1 MNKLLENLRALGPVK
16 LGAMA
21 AVGAA
26 ALGFMLF
33 LGFYGGTRPTALLYG
48 NLGLRDAAT
57 ITDTLKAQHI
67 PYRLGDEGHA
77 VFVASPQL
85 DAARLLLAQHNLPS
99 GGTAGFSL
107 FDHASLLSS
116 SSFLDRINETRALD
130 GELERTIDL
139 IQGVRA
145 ARVQVVLPNRAPFS
159 LTTDPAQASVML
171 SLNGAAPLDRE
182 SINAILNLV
191 ASAVPGLNPHNISIA
206 DDRGDLLAAPGET
219 GADQLT
225 DRELAVKQQAQQAMD
240 RSVTAMLAATLGPG
254 HVHVVSTVA
263 MNFDKSEVTS
273 TSYDPNGQ
281 VARSTQ
287 ETRQKSNRTT
297 ASDKTVSVQ
306 NDLPGANA
314 GAAPPKRQDTESKD
328 NQTTNYEISQ
338 TVKRVAHDA
347 PQISRISVA
356 VMVDGVT
363 VPGKG
368 KTPVWRER
376 SAARLAAI
384 RSLVKTAIGYDKAR
398 GDTVDVQSMPFVQE
412 FSPAPAHPS
421 LVAKLLSG
429 GMLGSLLRTLII
441 AAAGLIAL
449 LFVFRPLMVR
459 LITSAAPAIAASGST
474 PEIGASAEGGAKL
487 DAPDEILTLGQV
499 DGPLRA
505 AAIRRVGDLVENN
518 PDAALTVIRG
528 WLGAEAAG

>member
-16 LGAMA
+16 LGALA
-21 AVGAA
+21 AVGAV

-33 LGFYGGTRPTALLYG
+33 LGFYGGSGPTDLLYG
-48 NLGLRDAAT
+48 NLGLRDAGT

-67 PYRLGDEGHA
+67 AYRLGDEGHA
-77 VFVASPQL
+77 VYVPRAQL

-99 GGTAGFSL
+99 GGAVGFSL
-107 FDHASLLSS
+107 FDHASPLSG

-130 GELERTIDL
+130 GELEQTINL
-139 IQGVRA
+139 IQGVRS
-145 ARVQVVLPNRAPFS
+145 ARVQVVLPHRAPFS

-219 GADQLT
+219 GDDQLT
-225 DRELAVKQQAQQAMD
+225 DRELAVKQRTQQGID

-254 HVHVVSTVA
+254 HVHVVTTVS

-287 ETRQKSNRTT
+287 EIRQKSSRTT
-297 ASDKTVSVQ
+297 AKDKTVSVQ
-306 NDLPGANA
+306 NDLPGNTIKSTE
-314 GAAPPKRQDTESKD
+314 PKRQDLESKD

-338 TVKRVAHDA
+338 TVKRVAHNT
-347 PQISRISVA
+347 PQISKISVA

-363 VPGKG
+363 TLGKG
-368 KTPVWRER
+368 NKPIWRQR
-376 SAARLAAI
+376 SATKLAAI

-412 FSPAPAHPS
+412 FPSAPARKT
-421 LVAKLLSG
+421 LIQRLLRG
-429 GMLGSLLRTLII
+429 GMVESLLRTLII
-441 AAAGLIAL
+441 AIAGLIAL
-449 LFVFRPLMVR
+449 LFVFRPLMIR
-459 LITSAAPAIAASGST
+459 LTTSGAAAIAAAGSQA
-474 PEIGASAEGGAKL
+474 IGAPAGGGAKL
-487 DAPDEILTLGQV
+487 AGPGEIISLGQV
-499 DGPLRA
+499 EGPLRA
-505 AAIRRVGDLVENN
+505 AAVRRVSDLVENN

-528 WLGAEAAG
+528 WLGAEGAG